1 VARVAVLVEDLML
14 ASRVTTSLDSAGHEV
29 ERIGSPPDELD
40 GVDLLVADLDTAEPE
55 TLGELGVRVIGF
67 YQHTDTE
74 TKARAD
80 AAGLALAVPRSRM
93 VRELPEL
100 VARLLADQG
109 SPG

>member
-1 VARVAVLVEDLML
+1 LARVVAIVSDLML
-14 ASRVTTSLDSAGHEV
+14 ASRVTTALAAAGHEV
-29 ERIGSPPDELD
+29 EQEASVPAELD
-40 GVDLLVADLDTAEPE
+40 GVDLVVADLDAAEPE
-55 TLGELGVRVIGF
+55 ALGGLGVPVIGF

-100 VARLLADQG
+100 VERTLG
-109 SPG
+109 